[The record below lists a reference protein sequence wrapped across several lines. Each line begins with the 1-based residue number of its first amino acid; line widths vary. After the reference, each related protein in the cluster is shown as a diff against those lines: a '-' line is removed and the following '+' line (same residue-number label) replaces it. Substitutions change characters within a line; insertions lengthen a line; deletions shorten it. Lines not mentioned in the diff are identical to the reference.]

1 MSQQRTFPI
10 QHTIFLHHAGLKIS
24 YAEDFAGTYLVVE
37 DLNPEKKIMFYM
49 SPAEML
55 AFGFRC
61 IWRSFWR

>member
-1 MSQQRTFPI
+1 
-10 QHTIFLHHAGLKIS
+10 LKIS